1 MFTARALDFGLAH
14 ALALRAPC
22 EIGRAMTPEMRYA
35 VQQQRIRDVV
45 KKTFPRADVLFDT
58 RFRPEAISF
67 TISVKGQR
75 IGTFTGG
82 TDVSY
87 VQELTDDEIA
97 DRIQSL

>member
-1 MFTARALDFGLAH
+1 
-14 ALALRAPC
+14 
-22 EIGRAMTPEMRYA
+22 MTPEMRYA
-35 VQQQRIRDVV
+35 VQQQRIREVV
-45 KKTFPRADVLFDT
+45 NKTFPRADVLFET

-97 DRIQSL
+97 DRIRAL